1 MADEND
7 ELVSSIIDEDFAAFE
22 EELLFD
28 SRYDLP
34 HSFSGPHGSTKFPFL
49 LISSHIILV
58 VSNLTS

>member
-7 ELVSSIIDEDFAAFE
+7 DPGLVSSIIDEDFAAFE

-34 HSFSGPHGSTKFPFL
+34 HSFPVFL
-49 LISSHIILV
+49 FWAATWYKNVFSLQYW
-58 VSNLTS
+58 

>member
-34 HSFSGPHGSTKFPFL
+34 HSFTVFL
-49 LISSHIILV
+49 F
-58 VSNLTS
+58 